1 MMPAECDVAKSQDVA
16 CVCMCRR
23 CKAFARAQ
31 ETESSDMDSA
41 PSQGGEDCFFFSEL
55 SQFMISSSLNSI
67 ESDGRGRCLT
77 RMDLMKRSMEPRV
90 PGLLGKMM

>member
-1 MMPAECDVAKSQDVA
+1 MPAECDIAKSQDVA

-41 PSQGGEDCFFFSEL
+41 PSQGGEDCFYLFFFWAL
-55 SQFMISSSLNSI
+55 SIH
-67 ESDGRGRCLT
+67 
-77 RMDLMKRSMEPRV
+77 DLKFFEFNWIWWKR
-90 PGLLGKMM
+90 KMFDTNGSYEEIYGT

>member
-1 MMPAECDVAKSQDVA
+1 
-16 CVCMCRR
+16 
-23 CKAFARAQ
+23 
-31 ETESSDMDSA
+31 
-41 PSQGGEDCFFFSEL
+41 
-55 SQFMISSSLNSI
+55 MISSSLNSI

>member
-1 MMPAECDVAKSQDVA
+1 MYACAEDVKLSPEHRKRSPVTWT
-16 CVCMCRR
+16 VHLP
-23 CKAFARAQ
+23 RAVR
-31 ETESSDMDSA
+31 TV
-41 PSQGGEDCFFFSEL
+41 FIYFFSEL